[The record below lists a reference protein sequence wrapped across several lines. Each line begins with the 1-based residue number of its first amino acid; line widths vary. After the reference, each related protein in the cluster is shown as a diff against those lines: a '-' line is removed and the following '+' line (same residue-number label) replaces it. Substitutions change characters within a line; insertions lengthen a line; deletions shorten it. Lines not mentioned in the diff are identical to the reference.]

1 MTTPIRLLSLLL
13 LSATLLL
20 GSGCK
25 QNKANSRAPEAAE
38 NSTSTS
44 GVTTRTGSQLAYE
57 IDLQITL
64 PTELIATRLEALRQ
78 AWEGKR
84 TSKAVYYLA
93 LSKSKIGAVLN
104 CDYFGAR
111 AE

>member
-20 GSGCK
+20 GYGCK

-44 GVTTRTGSQLAYE
+44 GVTTRTGS
-57 IDLQITL
+57 
-64 PTELIATRLEALRQ
+64 
-78 AWEGKR
+78 
-84 TSKAVYYLA
+84 
-93 LSKSKIGAVLN
+93 
-104 CDYFGAR
+104 
-111 AE
+111 